1 MKQMLILFLWYLIS
15 KISGIK
21 NWILIAGIVSLVYG
35 CSKESIIEGE
45 IVPTNDCMAITYIF
59 KETKDTIIHWHKVCD
74 KELYRYMSYPK
85 ESPICENDSRIQV
98 LIISPD
104 KCNSK

>member
-1 MKQMLILFLWYLIS
+1 MKQLFQIFLFWIIA

-35 CSKESIIEGE
+35 CSKESVIDGE

-74 KELYRYMSYPK
+74 SVLYRFMGYPK
-85 ESPICENDSRIQV
+85 ESVINSVCDLRIQV

-104 KCNSK
+104 KCN